1 MPKKPIIII
10 SVLCVISLALGYLSG
25 LKEEDSIS
33 NGDAKTDSKKEPEF
47 LKEGL
52 VAYYPFNGNAKDES
66 GNGNNGTVAGG
77 SLANTDRLGE
87 NDRAWTFDGVDDYV
101 DILHHESLNLA
112 AGGLTLSAWIRP
124 DDNRKSAIISKGDS
138 ITDNDAYNL
147 YIINDE
153 LHYSWR
159 VSVNGSLPNITTTN
173 APLKIGEWTHVA
185 LTHQSG
191 SPPTLYINGAA
202 INAITSLE
210 DLTQPRMD
218 NGEPLKLGS
227 GKRAGNP
234 HNLFKGKLD
243 DVRICDRAL
252 SADEVKALYEFEKA
266 N

>member
-1 MPKKPIIII
+1 MQKKPIIII
-10 SVLCVISLALGYLSG
+10 SVLCVISLVLGYLSG
-25 LKEEDSIS
+25 MKDDERLS
-33 NGDAKTDSKKEPEF
+33 NGDAETNSKKEPKF

-124 DDNRKSAIISKGDS
+124 DDNRISAIISKGDS

-159 VSVNGSLPNITTTN
+159 VSETVVCRILPQ
-173 APLKIGEWTHVA
+173 PTH
-185 LTHQSG
+185 
-191 SPPTLYINGAA
+191 P
-202 INAITSLE
+202 
-210 DLTQPRMD
+210 
-218 NGEPLKLGS
+218 
-227 GKRAGNP
+227 
-234 HNLFKGKLD
+234 
-243 DVRICDRAL
+243 
-252 SADEVKALYEFEKA
+252 
-266 N
+266 